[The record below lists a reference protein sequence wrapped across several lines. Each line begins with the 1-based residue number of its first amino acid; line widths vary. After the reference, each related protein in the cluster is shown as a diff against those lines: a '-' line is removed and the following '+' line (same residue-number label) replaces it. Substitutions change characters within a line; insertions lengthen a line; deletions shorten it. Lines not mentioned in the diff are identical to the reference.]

1 VDTRKLSQKECNV
14 LLNERET
21 AERLGLSVKALQKWR
36 WVGIGLPYVKLGTK
50 SIRYD
55 EADIVAY
62 IQSCRVQINGGQAA

>member
-1 VDTRKLSQKECNV
+1 M

-36 WVGIGLPYVKLGTK
+36 FVGIGLPYVKLGTK

-55 EADIVAY
+55 ERDIEAY
-62 IQSCRVQINGGQAA
+62 VQSCRVQVNGQAA